1 MRWLAIHLPELPV
14 ELFER
19 ALPGQSPLA
28 VSETIGGERIL
39 RCNRIAAACGVRPGL
54 GVGAAR
60 ALCAGLRVLAH
71 RPAAEREALGGL
83 AGWAMRFT
91 PEVSLSPP
99 RSLLLDVAASLR
111 LFGGAEALI
120 GLVADGVAALGYQ
133 GRYALAPTPLGALV
147 LAIQEPE
154 QVPVRVI
161 ADRDALRSVLGAL
174 PLTALGLSA
183 RELDDLT
190 RMGLRRVADLLR
202 LPRSGLRERLE
213 AGRLDR
219 LERLL
224 GETPDPRARFQPAAR
239 YRGRIELPAAL
250 EQTDALLFPCRR
262 LLAELGGFLL
272 GRQGG
277 VQRLDWRLRH
287 EGVDDTRFS
296 VGAARPLHD
305 PGQWLAL
312 LRERLERLELP
323 APVHEVGLAA
333 HGVRPLAPESLDLFP
348 ELARP
353 GCAPDQA
360 LLDRLR
366 ARLGSDAVRGLAL
379 VADHRPERAWR
390 WCRPGETGSGI
401 PRADRPLWLLPDPMP
416 LEVRDGRPWLD
427 DALDLGL
434 ERERID
440 IGWWDDFEVA
450 RDYFC
455 ASTAGGERVWVYRE
469 LRGRRD
475 WFLHGLFG

>member
-28 VSETIGGERIL
+28 VSETLGGERIL
-39 RCNRIAAACGVRPGL
+39 RCNRAAAACGVRPGL

-71 RPAAEREALGGL
+71 RPGAEGGALGRL
-83 AGWAMRFT
+83 AGWAIRFT

-120 GLVADGVAALGYQ
+120 GLVADGVEALGYQ

-147 LAIQEPE
+147 LAIQDPE

-161 ADRDALRSVLGAL
+161 ADRDALRSAVGGL

-202 LPRSGLRERLE
+202 LPRTGLRERLE

-224 GETPDPRARFQPAAR
+224 GEAPDPRARFEPPAR
-239 YRGRIELPAAL
+239 YRGRIELPAPVG
-250 EQTDALLFPCRR
+250 QTDALLFPSRR

-296 VGAARPLHD
+296 VGAARPLRD
-305 PGQWLAL
+305 PRQWLAL

-323 APVHEVGLAA
+323 APAHEVRLAA
-333 HGVRPLAPESLDLFP
+333 HGVRPLAPESLELFP

-353 GCAPDQA
+353 GRAPDEA

-366 ARLGSDAVRGLAL
+366 ARLGSDAVRGLAP

-390 WCRPGETGSGI
+390 WCRPGETGGGI

-427 DALDLGL
+427 GALDLGL

-450 RDYFC
+450 RDYF
-455 ASTAGGERVWVYRE
+455 AAGTPPGERVWVYRE
-469 LRGRRD
+469 IRGRRG